1 MGMDIGGKSGGPK
14 SEINVT
20 PLVDVML
27 VLLII
32 FMILQPMLQMGYDVN
47 VPPNQP
53 ANVIPEANPEQI
65 IVSLTSNNEIFL
77 NKERVE
83 RSNLPIRLQEV
94 LRNRG
99 KKPVFFSCEDSVKY
113 DDAMKVMDIV
123 RSNGAENATALMVA
137 KTSFYR
143 VPQVAERIMPFAI
156 LIGATG

>member
-1 MGMDIGGKSGGPK
+1 MAMDVGGNKGGPK

-47 VPPNQP
+47 VPPNNPNPGSQT
-53 ANVIPEANPEQI
+53 VNPEQI
-65 IVSLTSNNEIFL
+65 IVSLTANNEIYL

-99 KKPVFFSCEDSVKY
+99 KKPVFFSCEDTVKY
-113 DDAMKVMDIV
+113 DEAMKLMDIV
-123 RSNGAENATALMVA
+123 RNNGAENIGIVMDWVNPLE
-137 KTSFYR
+137 
-143 VPQVAERIMPFAI
+143 QVIAPA
-156 LIGATG
+156 GS

>member
-1 MGMDIGGKSGGPK
+1 MGMDVGGNKGGPK

-47 VPPNQP
+47 VPPNTP
-53 ANVIPEANPEQI
+53 ANVLPQANPEQI
-65 IVSLTSNNEIFL
+65 IVSLTANNEIYL

-99 KKPVFFSCEDSVKY
+99 KKPVFFSCEDTVKY
-113 DDAMKVMDIV
+113 DEAMKLMDIV
-123 RSNGAENATALMVA
+123 RNNGAENIGIVMDWVNPLE
-137 KTSFYR
+137 
-143 VPQVAERIMPFAI
+143 QVAPA
-156 LIGATG
+156 GS

>member
-1 MGMDIGGKSGGPK
+1 MGMDVGGKSGGPK

-47 VPPNQP
+47 VPPNMP

-65 IVSLTSNNEIFL
+65 IVSLTVNNEIYL
-77 NKERVE
+77 NKERVD
-83 RSNLPIRLQEV
+83 RQQLPIRLQEV

-99 KKPVFFSCEDSVKY
+99 NKPVFFSCEDAVKY
-113 DDAMKVMDIV
+113 DEAMKVMDVV
-123 RSNGAENATALMVA
+123 RNNGAKNIGIVMDWVNPLEQT
-137 KTSFYR
+137 
-143 VPQVAERIMPFAI
+143 VPA
-156 LIGATG
+156 GG

>member
-1 MGMDIGGKSGGPK
+1 MGMDIGGSKGGPK

-47 VPPNQP
+47 VPPNTP
-53 ANVIPEANPEQI
+53 SNVLPQANPEQI
-65 IVSLTSNNEIFL
+65 IVSLTANNEIYL

-113 DDAMKVMDIV
+113 DEAMKLMDVV
-123 RSNGAENATALMVA
+123 RNNGAENIGIVMDWVNPLE
-137 KTSFYR
+137 
-143 VPQVAERIMPFAI
+143 QVAPA
-156 LIGATG
+156 GS

>member
-1 MGMDIGGKSGGPK
+1 MAMDVGGNKGGPK

-47 VPPNQP
+47 VPPNTPSSVLPQ
-53 ANVIPEANPEQI
+53 ANPEQI
-65 IVSLTSNNEIFL
+65 IVSLTANNEIYL

-99 KKPVFFSCEDSVKY
+99 KKPVFFSCEDTVKY
-113 DDAMKVMDIV
+113 DEAMKLMDIV
-123 RSNGAENATALMVA
+123 RNNGAENIGIVMDWVNPLE
-137 KTSFYR
+137 
-143 VPQVAERIMPFAI
+143 QVAPA
-156 LIGATG
+156 GS

>member
-1 MGMDIGGKSGGPK
+1 MGMDVGGNKGGPK

-47 VPPNQP
+47 VPPNTP
-53 ANVIPEANPEQI
+53 SNVLPQANPEQI
-65 IVSLTSNNEIFL
+65 IVSLTANNEIYL

-99 KKPVFFSCEDSVKY
+99 KKPVFFSCEDTVKY
-113 DDAMKVMDIV
+113 DDAMRVMDVV
-123 RSNGAENATALMVA
+123 RNNGAEN
-137 KTSFYR
+137 
-143 VPQVAERIMPFAI
+143 
-156 LIGATG
+156 IGIVMDWVNPLEQQAPPAGG

>member
-1 MGMDIGGKSGGPK
+1 MGMDVGGSKGGPK

-47 VPPNQP
+47 VPPP
-53 ANVIPEANPEQI
+53 TPEGAPPPPSGDQI
-65 IVSLTSNNEIFL
+65 VVSLTANNEIYL

-99 KKPVFFSCEDSVKY
+99 KRPVFFSCEDTVKY

-123 RSNGAENATALMVA
+123 RSNGAENIGIVMDWVDPLQQTAPA
-137 KTSFYR
+137 
-143 VPQVAERIMPFAI
+143 
-156 LIGATG
+156 GG

>member
-1 MGMDIGGKSGGPK
+1 MGMDVGGHSGGPK

-47 VPPNQP
+47 VPPNMP
-53 ANVIPEANPEQI
+53 SNVVPEANPDQI
-65 IVSLTSNNEIFL
+65 IVSLTSSNEIYL

-99 KKPVFFSCEDSVKY
+99 KKPVFFSCEDTVKY
-113 DDAMKVMDIV
+113 DEAMKVMDVV
-123 RSNGAENATALMVA
+123 RNNGAENIGIVMDWVDPLQQTAPA
-137 KTSFYR
+137 GS
-143 VPQVAERIMPFAI
+143 
-156 LIGATG
+156 

>member
-1 MGMDIGGKSGGPK
+1 MGMDIGGNKGGPK

-47 VPPNQP
+47 VPPNTP
-53 ANVIPEANPEQI
+53 SNVLPQANPEQI
-65 IVSLTSNNEIFL
+65 IVSLTANNEIYL

-99 KKPVFFSCEDSVKY
+99 KKPVFFSCEDTVKY
-113 DDAMKVMDIV
+113 DEAMKLMDIV
-123 RSNGAENATALMVA
+123 RNNGAENIGIVMDWVNPLE
-137 KTSFYR
+137 
-143 VPQVAERIMPFAI
+143 QVAPA
-156 LIGATG
+156 GS

>member
-32 FMILQPMLQMGYDVN
+32 FMILQPMLQMGYEVN
-47 VPPNQP
+47 VPPPQP
-53 ANVIPEANPEQI
+53 ANQLVEANPEQI
-65 IVSLTSNNEIFL
+65 IVSLTASHEIYL

-99 KKPVFFSCEDSVKY
+99 KKPVFFSCEDTVKY
-113 DDAMKVMDIV
+113 DEAMKVMDVV
-123 RSNGAENATALMVA
+123 RNNGAENIGIVMDWVDPLQQTAPA
-137 KTSFYR
+137 GS
-143 VPQVAERIMPFAI
+143 
-156 LIGATG
+156 

>member
-1 MGMDIGGKSGGPK
+1 MGMDIGGSKGGPK

-47 VPPNQP
+47 VPPNTP
-53 ANVIPEANPEQI
+53 SNVLPQANPEQI
-65 IVSLTSNNEIFL
+65 IVSLTANNEIYL

-113 DDAMKVMDIV
+113 DDAMRLMDIV
-123 RSNGAENATALMVA
+123 RNNGAENIGIVMDWVNPLE
-137 KTSFYR
+137 
-143 VPQVAERIMPFAI
+143 QVAPA
-156 LIGATG
+156 GS

>member
-1 MGMDIGGKSGGPK
+1 MGMDVGGNKGGPK

-47 VPPNQP
+47 VPPNTP
-53 ANVIPEANPEQI
+53 SNVLPQANPEQI
-65 IVSLTSNNEIFL
+65 IVSLTANNEIYL

-99 KKPVFFSCEDSVKY
+99 KKPVFFSCEDTVKY
-113 DDAMKVMDIV
+113 DEAMKLMDIV
-123 RSNGAENATALMVA
+123 RNNGAENIGIVMDWVNPLEQVVA
-137 KTSFYR
+137 PAGS
-143 VPQVAERIMPFAI
+143 
-156 LIGATG
+156 

>member
-32 FMILQPMLQMGYDVN
+32 FMILQPMLQMGYEVN
-47 VPPNQP
+47 VPPPQP
-53 ANVIPEANPEQI
+53 ANQLDVANPEQI
-65 IVSLTSNNEIFL
+65 IVSLTANHEIYL

-99 KKPVFFSCEDSVKY
+99 KKPVFFSCEESVKY
-113 DDAMKVMDIV
+113 DEAMKVMDIV
-123 RSNGAENATALMVA
+123 RSNGAEN
-137 KTSFYR
+137 
-143 VPQVAERIMPFAI
+143 
-156 LIGATG
+156 IGIVMDWVDPLQQSAAAGG

>member
-1 MGMDIGGKSGGPK
+1 MGMDVGGNKGGPK

-47 VPPNQP
+47 VPPNTP
-53 ANVIPEANPEQI
+53 ANVLPQANPEQI
-65 IVSLTSNNEIFL
+65 IVSLTANNEIYL

-99 KKPVFFSCEDSVKY
+99 KKPVFFSCEDTVKY
-113 DDAMKVMDIV
+113 DDAMRLMDVV
-123 RSNGAENATALMVA
+123 RNNGAENIGIVMDWVNPLE
-137 KTSFYR
+137 
-143 VPQVAERIMPFAI
+143 QVAPA
-156 LIGATG
+156 GS

>member
-1 MGMDIGGKSGGPK
+1 MGMDVGGHSGGPK

-47 VPPNQP
+47 VPPNMP

-65 IVSLTSNNEIFL
+65 IVSLTANNEIYL

-99 KKPVFFSCEDSVKY
+99 KKPVFFSCEDTVKY
-113 DDAMKVMDIV
+113 DDAMKLMDIV
-123 RSNGAENATALMVA
+123 RSNGAENIGIVMDWVDPLQQATPA
-137 KTSFYR
+137 
-143 VPQVAERIMPFAI
+143 
-156 LIGATG
+156 G